1 MNATSEVLHD
11 RAVADPCQWQPIASL
26 SAILGIA
33 ERTVRHRVQQG
44 TVERFTTADGRAYYR
59 ATPPP
64 VATPMTGNDTGNLPA
79 ILAEHLARL
88 DAMTAALVDARTS
101 AASATATTAATLAR
115 LDDAAA
121 TIAAER
127 TRIAALDAE
136 RQALAAR
143 LDAVRE
149 RTALAERVALA
160 PWYAFRLRRRLR
172 RSLSIP
178 LPGGGNEGVAGRH

>member
-1 MNATSEVLHD
+1 MHTTSEVLHD
-11 RAVADPCQWQPIASL
+11 RPVADPCQWQPIASL
-26 SAILGIA
+26 AAILGIA
-33 ERTVRHRVQQG
+33 ERTIRHRVKQG

-59 ATPPP
+59 QTPQP
-64 VATPMTGNDTGNLPA
+64 VATPMSGNDAGNLPA

-101 AASATATTAATLAR
+101 AASASATTAATLAR

-127 TRIAALDAE
+127 ARIAALDAE
-136 RQALAAR
+136 RQDLAAR
-143 LDAVRE
+143 LDAERE

-160 PWYAFRLRRRLR
+160 PWYAFRMRRRLR
-172 RSLSIP
+172 RQLAAPISP
-178 LPGGGNEGVAGRH
+178 ERH